1 MEQERLAKEHLE
13 KRLER
18 RRELS
23 EEQEQLKHEL
33 FEKRLEQKLLE
44 RPQVG
49 DEIDVVDSYNKWF
62 ESVILQVDGHRILIH
77 YKGFSHRWDEWIN
90 VDIRSEMKMIALIGT
105 HSRAELFDP
114 STYVIP
120 PYVIIYQVAGDSN
133 RESESE
139 SDDIIFTKPCGQWT
153 RSR

>member
-1 MEQERLAKEHLE
+1 LK

-18 RRELS
+18 RRERY

-49 DEIDVVDSYNKWF
+49 DEIDVADSYNKWY
-62 ESVILQVDGHRILIH
+62 ESVILQVDGDRILVH

-90 VDIRSEMKMIALIGT
+90 VDIQSERKMIALIGT
-105 HSRAELFDP
+105 HSRAELFNP

-120 PYVIIYQVAGDSN
+120 PYVIIIPRWHSLVV
-133 RESESE
+133 
-139 SDDIIFTKPCGQWT
+139 
-153 RSR
+153 